1 MESGENSM
9 QSLHPLSTAAAHPLA
24 PLCLSP
30 YIYIKKNIIK
40 YYFFIFEAARIQPA
54 GRRL

>member
-9 QSLHPLSTAAAHPLA
+9 QSLHPLPTAAAHPLA

-30 YIYIKKNIIK
+30 YIHIKQK
-40 YYFFIFEAARIQPA
+40 YYIFIFEAAGIQPA